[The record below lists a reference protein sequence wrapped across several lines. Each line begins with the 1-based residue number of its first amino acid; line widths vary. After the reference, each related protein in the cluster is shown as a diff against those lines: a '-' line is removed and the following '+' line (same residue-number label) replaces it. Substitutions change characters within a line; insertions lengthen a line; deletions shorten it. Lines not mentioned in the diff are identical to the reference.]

1 MASKDNAVL
10 TGQLKRWNEA
20 KGFGFISTE
29 NGQRDIFIHISDLK
43 GMSRRPLVGDTI
55 HYQVKIQNDGKNRAI
70 NARIEGVEVIQDNR
84 SKKSSKS
91 NKNRTLILIALAAAI
106 AIIAFALL

>member
-1 MASKDNAVL
+1 MASKENTVL

-29 NGQRDIFIHISDLK
+29 DGQRDIFIHISDLK

-70 NARIEGVEVIQDNR
+70 NARIDGVEVIET
-84 SKKSSKS
+84 KSSKKQQA
-91 NKNRTLILIALAAAI
+91 NKNQVILLVSVVAI
-106 AIIAFALL
+106 VVIIAAFFLL

>member
-1 MASKDNAVL
+1 MASKENTGL

-29 NGQRDIFIHISDLK
+29 DGQRDIFIHISDLK

-70 NARIEGVEVIQDNR
+70 NARIEGVDVLPSHKPKN
-84 SKKSSKS
+84 
-91 NKNRTLILIALAAAI
+91 NKNQLFLGVALVAVIVIVALILI
-106 AIIAFALL
+106 

>member
-1 MASKDNAVL
+1 MASKENTVV

-43 GMSRRPLVGDTI
+43 GMSRRPQVGDTI
-55 HYQVKIQNDGKNRAI
+55 HYQVKIQNDGKNRAV
-70 NARIEGVEVIQDNR
+70 NARIEGVEMIETHR
-84 SKKSSKS
+84 SKQQKG
-91 NKNRTLILIALAAAI
+91 NKNQMILLVSVIAVVAI
-106 AIIAFALL
+106 AALFLL

>member
-1 MASKDNAVL
+1 MASKENAGI

-43 GMSRRPLVGDTI
+43 GMSRRPIVGDTI
-55 HYQVKIQNDGKNRAI
+55 HYQVKVQNDGKNRAI
-70 NARIEGVEVIQDNR
+70 NARIEGVEVVQDHR
-84 SKKSSKS
+84 SKKASKN
-91 NKNRTLILIALAAAI
+91 NKNRTLILIALVAAI
-106 AIIAFALL
+106 VIVAFALI